1 MAKRNMVLIDEDKCT
16 GCGQCITGCH
26 EGALQIVDG
35 KAKLISETYCDGLGA
50 CIGECPEGAI
60 TVEEREAV
68 EFDQTAV
75 DKHLAAKKQSDEAG
89 HVCPGSAMKMIRN
102 KTAKTAVSSSEGPVT
117 SELAHWPVQLT
128 LVPPS
133 APYLRDADVLLAAAC
148 VPFAMGDFHRKL
160 LRDHMVLVACPKLD
174 DAEAHTEK
182 LTSIIKESGLKS
194 LSVVHMEVPCCFG
207 LQKIG
212 EEAVKRSGLDIP
224 FQEVVIGING
234 EVK

>member
-1 MAKRNMVLIDEDKCT
+1 MAKRNLVLIDEDKCT
-16 GCGQCITGCH
+16 GCGQCVTGCH

-35 KAKLISETYCDGLGA
+35 KAKLISEIYCDGLGA

-75 DKHLAAKKQSDEAG
+75 DKHLAAKKHSAEAG
-89 HVCPGSAMKMIRN
+89 HVCPGSAMKMIRD
-102 KTAKTAVSSSEGPVT
+102 KATKAAGGDSGPVA

-133 APYLRDADVLLAAAC
+133 APYLKDADVLLTADC

-174 DAEAHTEK
+174 NTEAHTEK

-194 LSVVHMEVPCCFG
+194 LSVIHMEVPCCFG

-212 EEAVKRSGLDIP
+212 EEAVKRSNRDIP
-224 FQEVVIGING
+224 FQEIVIGVNG

>member
-16 GCGQCITGCH
+16 GCGQCVTGCH
-26 EGALQIVDG
+26 EGALQIIDG

-68 EFDQTAV
+68 EFSQTAV
-75 DKHLAAKKQSDEAG
+75 DEHLAAQKHASGSG
-89 HVCPGSAMKMIRN
+89 HVCPGSAVKMIRD
-102 KTAKTAVSSSEGPVT
+102 KAAKTPGGGDGPVA
-117 SELAHWPVQLT
+117 SELEHWPVQLT

-133 APYLRDADVLLAAAC
+133 APYLKDADVLLTADC

-160 LRDHMVLVACPKLD
+160 LRDHAVLIACPKLD
-174 DAEAHTEK
+174 NADAHTDK
-182 LTSIIKESGLKS
+182 LTDIIRESGLKS
-194 LSVVHMEVPCCFG
+194 LAVVHMEVPCCFG
-207 LQKIG
+207 LQQIAEK
-212 EEAVKRSGLDIP
+212 AFKQAGLDIP
-224 FQEVVIGING
+224 FNEVIIGVNG

>member
-1 MAKRNMVLIDEDKCT
+1 MAKRNIVLIDEDKCT
-16 GCGQCITGCH
+16 GCGQCVTGCP

-35 KAKLISETYCDGLGA
+35 KAKLVSEIYCDGLGA

-60 TVEEREAV
+60 TVEEREAA
-68 EFDQTAV
+68 EFDQAAV
-75 DKHLAAKKQSDEAG
+75 DERQAAKKQPDEAG
-89 HVCPGSAMKMIRN
+89 HVCPGSAVKMIRD
-102 KTAKTAVSSSEGPVT
+102 KKKRTAGGEGGPVA

-133 APYLRDADVLLAAAC
+133 APYLKDADVLLTADC

-160 LRDHMVLVACPKLD
+160 LRDHMTLVACPKLD
-174 DAEAHTEK
+174 NAEAHTEK
-182 LTSIIKESGLKS
+182 LTSIIRESGLKS

-212 EEAVKRSGLDIP
+212 EEAVKRSGRDIP

>member
-16 GCGQCITGCH
+16 GCGQCVTGCH

-35 KAKLISETYCDGLGA
+35 KAKLVSETYCDGLGA

-60 TVEEREAV
+60 TVEEREAA
-68 EFDQTAV
+68 EFDQATV
-75 DKHLAAKKQSDEAG
+75 DEHLAAKKQSDEAG
-89 HVCPGSAMKMIRN
+89 HVCPGSAMKMIRD
-102 KTAKTAVSSSEGPVT
+102 KKKRTAGGDGGPVA

-133 APYLRDADVLLAAAC
+133 APYLRDADVLLTADC

-160 LRDHMVLVACPKLD
+160 LRDHIVLVACPKLD
-174 DAEAHTEK
+174 NAEAHTGK
-182 LTSIIKESGLKS
+182 LTSILKESGLKS
-194 LSVVHMEVPCCFG
+194 LTVVHMEVPCCFG
-207 LQKIG
+207 LQQIAEK
-212 EEAVKRSGLDIP
+212 AVKQSGLNIP
-224 FQEVVIGING
+224 FNEVVIGING